1 MKELEYYDDQVL
13 SLIINYP
20 YFLEKTI
27 IKDEYLEPKARTMF
41 KILKKQYSEYK
52 EFIVDKLIKNKNF
65 DIYYFTKL
73 LNENYFSSSREIKFN
88 EFEKYLIDRY
98 KKQQYEKAV
107 REYEGNPQKLY
118 KKLTELNEINYNEN
132 EYITAKDI
140 YDTIESKNETI
151 NIGYSLLDKG
161 LNLSKHDLVILAG
174 GTGTG
179 KTAFA
184 LNLLMKLS
192 KNYQCIYFN
201 QEMGKNILY
210 RRILSMTT
218 GIDIRKLREM
228 NLTTE
233 EYNKVNYALDEIE
246 RRKIILI
253 NKAVTITE
261 IERGISNIKTNK
273 HIIVFVDHIGLI
285 KAAGKNLYERMT
297 ETAKELRRISINYDC
312 TIIGLCQLSRGQ
324 QKENRTPTI
333 QDLRDSGEIEQ
344 SARKVLLIFNE
355 KPNENKIQDIQ
366 IIIGKN
372 DDGDK
377 LIKKFRFDKY
387 KQLFEE
393 VYNG

>member
-41 KILKKQYSEYK
+41 KILKSQYSEYK

-140 YDTIESKNETI
+140 YETIESKNETI

-210 RRILSMTT
+210 RRILSMTA

>member
-41 KILKKQYSEYK
+41 KILKNQYLEYK

-140 YDTIESKNETI
+140 YHTIESKNETI
-151 NIGYSLLDKG
+151 NIGYPLLDKG

-228 NLTTE
+228 NLITE

-273 HIIVFVDHIGLI
+273 HIIAFVDHIGLI
-285 KAAGKNLYERMT
+285 KASGKSLYERMT

-377 LIKKFRFDKY
+377 LIKKFKFDKY

>member
-41 KILKKQYSEYK
+41 KILKNQYLEYK

-151 NIGYSLLDKG
+151 NIGYPLLDKG

-192 KNYQCIYFN
+192 KKYQCIYFN

-228 NLTTE
+228 NLITE

-273 HIIVFVDHIGLI
+273 HIIAFVDHIGLI
-285 KAAGKNLYERMT
+285 KAPGKSLYERMT

>member
-20 YFLEKTI
+20 YFLDKTI

-52 EFIVDKLIKNKNF
+52 EFIVDKLIKNRNF

-233 EYNKVNYALDEIE
+233 EYNKVSYALDEIE

-261 IERGISNIKTNK
+261 IERGISNIKANK

-285 KAAGKNLYERMT
+285 KAPGKSLYERMT

-377 LIKKFRFDKY
+377 LIKKFKFDKY

>member
-41 KILKKQYSEYK
+41 KILKNQYLEYK

-151 NIGYSLLDKG
+151 NIGYPLLDKG

-228 NLTTE
+228 NLITE

-273 HIIVFVDHIGLI
+273 HIIAFVDHIGLI
-285 KAAGKNLYERMT
+285 KAPGKSLYERMT

-377 LIKKFRFDKY
+377 LIKKFKFDKY